1 MSHGPSGRPS
11 EPAGHNG
18 HDEVQ
23 PIGDRAVGQLD
34 GLVEPEADANPP
46 GGEAALRRARH
57 QIRNELQ
64 LLTSLTALHVRRVD
78 DPRARR
84 ELVRCY
90 RRVGVVGVVHQL
102 TADAGGTV
110 SADACLNTV
119 ADFIEASARTMEDAR
134 SFELDVDLAPLRWR
148 HDHATRIALI
158 VDELFANAMDHAL
171 PHCPNPVV
179 VLTLAPVDGRA
190 CLCLRDFGPGLPAE
204 FDPGASE
211 TLGLPMACA
220 VAQQLGG
227 TLEIGPAPGGGTE
240 AKLWLPLDM
249 SPRPGYRADMPLEPG
264 ASA

>member
-1 MSHGPSGRPS
+1 MSEHRSVSDSADGVGPGV
-11 EPAGHNG
+11 E
-18 HDEVQ
+18 E
-23 PIGDRAVGQLD
+23 
-34 GLVEPEADANPP
+34 LVEPETSAGPAC
-46 GGEAALRRARH
+46 GEAALRRARH

-78 DPRARR
+78 EPRARR

-90 RRVGVVGVVHQL
+90 RRIGVVGVVHQL

-110 SADACLNTV
+110 SADICLNTV

-171 PHCPNPVV
+171 PHCPNPTF

-190 CLCLRDFGPGLPAE
+190 CLCLRDFGPGLPE
-204 FDPGASE
+204 DFDPNRAD
-211 TLGLPMACA
+211 TLGLPMASA

-227 TLEIGPAPGGGTE
+227 NLELGPAPGGGTE
-240 AKLWLPLDM
+240 AKLWLPLDL
-249 SPRPGYRADMPLEPG
+249 PLEQG

>member
-1 MSHGPSGRPS
+1 MSRGGPPRRPPSGP
-11 EPAGHNG
+11 
-18 HDEVQ
+18 
-23 PIGDRAVGQLD
+23 VGLD
-34 GLVEPEADANPP
+34 ALVEPDANPAQAR
-46 GGEAALRRARH
+46 GEAALRRARH

-90 RRVGVVGVVHQL
+90 RRIGVVGVVHQL

-110 SADACLNTV
+110 SADVCLSTV
-119 ADFIEASARTMEDAR
+119 ADFIEASARTMEDSC
-134 SFELDVDLAPLRWR
+134 SFDLALELAPLRWR

-171 PHCPNPVV
+171 PHCPDAKT
-179 VLTLAPVDGRA
+179 LTLSLSDVDGRA
-190 CLCLRDFGPGLPAE
+190 CLCLRDHGPGLPDG
-204 FDPGASE
+204 FDPAAGD

-227 TLEIGPAPGGGTE
+227 TLELAPAPAGGTV

-249 SPRPGYRADMPLEPG
+249 PLEQG

>member
-1 MSHGPSGRPS
+1 M
-11 EPAGHNG
+11 NNDG
-18 HDEVQ
+18 HDHHDQGGRQAGE
-23 PIGDRAVGQLD
+23 IGLGVE
-34 GLVEPEADANPP
+34 GLVEPETKAGPAC
-46 GGEAALRRARH
+46 GEAALRRARH

-64 LLTSLTALHVRRVD
+64 LLTSLTALHVRQVD
-78 DPRARR
+78 DPRAHR

-90 RRVGVVGVVHQL
+90 RRVGVVGVIHQL
-102 TADAGGTV
+102 TADAGGMV
-110 SADACLNTV
+110 SADLCLNTV

-134 SFELDVDLAPLRWR
+134 SFELDVDLTPLRWR

-171 PHCPNPVV
+171 PHCPNPTV
-179 VLTLAPVDGRA
+179 VLKLEPVNGRA
-190 CLCLRDFGPGLPAE
+190 CLSLRDFGPGLPDDFEPNA
-204 FDPGASE
+204 GA

-227 TLEIGPAPGGGTE
+227 TLELGPAPGGGTE

-249 SPRPGYRADMPLEPG
+249 PLEPG

>member
-1 MSHGPSGRPS
+1 VSEQGPFDDAGPRAAGDPS
-11 EPAGHNG
+11 ELA
-18 HDEVQ
+18 Q
-23 PIGDRAVGQLD
+23 P
-34 GLVEPEADANPP
+34 EPLASSAS
-46 GGEAALRRARH
+46 GEAALRWLRH

-78 DPRARR
+78 DERARR

-90 RRVGVVGVVHQL
+90 RRIGVVGVVHQL
-102 TADAGGTV
+102 SADAGGTV
-110 SADACLNTV
+110 SADVCLNTV
-119 ADFIEASARTMEDAR
+119 ADFIEASARTMETAR
-134 SFELDVDLAPLRWR
+134 SFDLDLDLASLRWR

-171 PHCPNPVV
+171 PHSQNPTI
-179 VLTLAPVDGRA
+179 VLTLTRIEGRA
-190 CLCLRDFGPGLPAE
+190 CLSLRDFGPGVPEGFEPSA
-204 FDPGASE
+204 GE

-227 TLEIGPAPGGGTE
+227 ALELGRAPGGGTE

-249 SPRPGYRADMPLEPG
+249 PLAAG

>member
-1 MSHGPSGRPS
+1 VNDDDGRHEVRGVS
-11 EPAGHNG
+11 E
-18 HDEVQ
+18 
-23 PIGDRAVGQLD
+23 
-34 GLVEPEADANPP
+34 LVEPEADSGPTC
-46 GGEAALRRARH
+46 GEAALRRARH

-78 DPRARR
+78 DPRAHR

-90 RRVGVVGVVHQL
+90 RRIGVVGVIHQL

-110 SADACLNTV
+110 SADECLNTV

-171 PHCPNPVV
+171 PHCPNPTI
-179 VLTLAPVDGRA
+179 VLTLAAVDGRA
-190 CLCLRDFGPGLPAE
+190 CLCLRDFGPGLPGN
-204 FDPGASE
+204 FDPCAAD

-227 TLEIGPAPGGGTE
+227 TLELGPAPGGGTE
-240 AKLWLPLDM
+240 AKLWLPLDL
-249 SPRPGYRADMPLEPG
+249 PLEQG